1 MNSNLC
7 FNSSKEEQYD
17 CHYYS
22 FIIFIRVGSAMF
34 RIPEMVNNSPSVSH
48 IFHQFLQQK
57 LLQFQETPSVLLN
70 MFCFL
75 KLYTFVHDVKKWQF
89 FFLFTRNILLFL
101 SPVYFYLSFKSLFRP
116 CIIWEV
122 LPNSLKL
129 TGTYQLNLSK
139 YPILPFYCIYHIVL
153 TSLLYHCYIC
163 KIYSVRN

>member
-101 SPVYFYLSFKSLFRP
+101 SPVYFYRTSRDSRP
-116 CIIWEV
+116 
-122 LPNSLKL
+122 
-129 TGTYQLNLSK
+129 LNNHDFLLLHAVR
-139 YPILPFYCIYHIVL
+139 YAIY
-153 TSLLYHCYIC
+153 LL
-163 KIYSVRN
+163 N